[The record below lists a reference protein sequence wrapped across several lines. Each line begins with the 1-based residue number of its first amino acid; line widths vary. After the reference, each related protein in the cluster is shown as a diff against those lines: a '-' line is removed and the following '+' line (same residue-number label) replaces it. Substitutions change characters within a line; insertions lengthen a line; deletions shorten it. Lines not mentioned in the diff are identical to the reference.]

1 MAYPISSLRNQPTVG
16 LYQVLILTTLLLGL
30 AQNASGQETPT
41 VSIAPPTLAAGDGG
55 HLFEIEGDP
64 DVAENVPGGA
74 WVLTRT
80 GDGAGELTVNV
91 TVTEPAKVE
100 DADGDFVPAANEGA
114 QTVTFADGE
123 TTATYRPIEDDGA
136 KEDNGTVTVALAT
149 GAGYAVDDTD
159 NSATVA
165 VRDDDERMEFT
176 IDPLDLTVVEGEDA
190 QFHAVLRTTDTDT
203 FTESGDVARVLRA
216 RSGLTP
222 GRTAPYPLSWLTEA
236 IETVA
241 PADHETSSRQ
251 FSIAASQFAAD
262 GDGYAARHE
271 LESIGTSTDTDDEGP
286 ERFIA
291 RLLYVPG
298 SETSIAVPA
307 TRANIPDLLDGSDVV
322 ELDGTNFI
330 AAVVTI
336 TNLAPPSISIA
347 GPSIAAGDGG
357 HLFEIEGDPGSAAE
371 VSGGAWALTRTGDGV
386 GELTVNVTVTE
397 PAKVEDADGDFVPAA
412 NEGAQTVT
420 FADGETTATYRPIE
434 DDDSREDNGTV
445 TVALATGAGYV
456 VDDTDNSATVAVRD
470 DDERM
475 EFTIDPLDLTVV
487 EGEDAQFHAVLRT
500 TDTDTF
506 TESGDVARVMRARSG
521 LTPGRTAPY
530 PLTWFTQP
538 IETVAPADHEAVS
551 KEVSITASQFV
562 ANGDGYAARHE
573 LESIGTFTD
582 TDDEGPERFIA
593 SLHYHAGSDPSIA
606 VPATRANIPDLLDG
620 SDVVELDGTN
630 FIAAVVTIT
639 NLAPP
644 SISIAGPSLA
654 AGDDGHLFEIEGDPG
669 SAAEVSGGAWVLTRT
684 GDTETELDVEV
695 MVSETGSDFVPA
707 ANEGAQTV
715 TFTDGET
722 TATYRP
728 IEDDD
733 SREDNGT
740 VTVALA
746 TGAGYVVDDT
756 DNSATVAV
764 RDDDER
770 MEFTIDPLDLTVVEG
785 EDAQFHA
792 VLRTTDTDTFTE
804 SGDVARVMRMR
815 GGSSPG
821 RTVPYPLSWLTEPI
835 ETVEPA
841 DHEAVS
847 KEVSITASQ
856 FAADS
861 DGYAAR
867 HELESIGTFTD
878 PDGEDPE
885 RFIASLRYD
894 DDSERSI
901 AVPAT
906 RENIPDLQKNGDVVE
921 LSGSD
926 FITAVVTINDVPPLP
941 GEQCAGSEDEI
952 RLVDGGDEKEGRV
965 EICADDDTGDH
976 TPARWGTVCDDYW
989 TNDEADVACMA
1000 LGYERSEPDAGRF
1013 LRSRF
1018 GAGTGPI
1025 WLDDMLCRGDETSLL
1040 DCPLAGGRTAR
1051 DAIGAHNCKSSE
1063 VVGVRCMAA
1072 GDERTL
1078 TVADATVEEGAQ
1090 LVFQVSLNE
1099 AADWGVTVN
1108 YQTRNG
1114 TATAGLD
1121 YEEVNGTLTFA
1132 AGETE
1137 KTVTVVTL
1145 DDSVDD
1151 GGETLILHLRHASG
1165 ARIES
1170 AKATGTIHNSDPL
1183 PKGWLSRFG
1192 RTSASHVVDMLGARF
1207 DEAGRADNRFTLG
1220 GHTMDLRSSFRR
1232 APESGDTMARA
1243 TDDTVSRLM
1252 PGQSRYDAQE
1262 GQTSEATP
1270 LEHAIWNLLT
1280 NSNLQSDTRRF
1291 LSGSS
1296 FDLSLSDSSPAD
1308 LERGQAPV
1316 ETITAVPESP
1326 GHWSLWGRGALT
1338 QFSGQDTGVNI
1349 NGDVLTGLLGV
1360 DYARNRWL
1368 AGMALAY
1375 HDGNGSYTSTR
1386 NAGTGDLDST
1396 LVSVN
1401 PYLRYALTER
1411 LSVWGTLGY
1420 GTGRL
1425 ELRQELRGQSKN
1437 SDEFLTPT
1445 PSVGAGYDTRG
1456 QSNITPDLAGGHDN
1470 EDVTLTPALV
1480 PGEVIETD
1488 MSLTMGALGLRGVVY
1503 ASASTELALKTDA
1516 LWVRTSSDETDGMQD
1531 ASADVSR
1538 IRLLLAGRHQRVM
1551 ANDAMLSPSF
1561 ELGVRYDDG
1570 DAETGFGMELGGGL
1584 RYTDALLGLTV
1595 ETKARALLAHE
1606 DGGYEEWGV
1615 GGSLSLDPGRLGR
1628 GLALRLDSGWGLAE
1642 SGAQALWQ
1650 RQTTAGI
1657 APQHDIAAQG
1667 RVIAELG
1674 YGLDVPWTYSI
1685 LTPYSGMEWTGAH
1698 RTLRLGWRYTLGRQL
1713 SLSLDGERREDGH
1726 TPPEY
1731 ALMLRTVLPW

>member
-1 MAYPISSLRNQPTVG
+1 MSWLTEPIETVAPTDHEAVSKEFSITASQFAADGDGYAARHELESIGTFTDTDDEGPERFIARLRYAPG
-16 LYQVLILTTLLLGL
+16 SE
-30 AQNASGQETPT
+30 A
-41 VSIAPPTLAAGDGG
+41 SIAVPATRANIPDLLDGSDVVELDSSSFIAAVVTITNLAPPSISIAGPSLAAGDGG

-80 GDGAGELTVNV
+80 GDTETELD
-91 TVTEPAKVE
+91 VE
-100 DADGDFVPAANEGA
+100 VMVSETDGDFVPTANEGA

-123 TTATYRPIEDDGA
+123 TTATYWPIEDDA
-136 KEDNGTVTVALAT
+136 TKEDNGTVTVALV
-149 GAGYAVDDTD
+149 AGDDYAVDDTD

-176 IDPLDLTVVEGEDA
+176 IDPLDQTVVEGEDA

-203 FTESGDVARVLRA
+203 FTEIGDVARVLRA
-216 RSGLTP
+216 RSG
-222 GRTAPYPLSWLTEA
+222 
-236 IETVA
+236 
-241 PADHETSSRQ
+241 
-251 FSIAASQFAAD
+251 
-262 GDGYAARHE
+262 
-271 LESIGTSTDTDDEGP
+271 
-286 ERFIA
+286 
-291 RLLYVPG
+291 
-298 SETSIAVPA
+298 
-307 TRANIPDLLDGSDVV
+307 
-322 ELDGTNFI
+322 
-330 AAVVTI
+330 
-336 TNLAPPSISIA
+336 
-347 GPSIAAGDGG
+347 
-357 HLFEIEGDPGSAAE
+357 
-371 VSGGAWALTRTGDGV
+371 
-386 GELTVNVTVTE
+386 
-397 PAKVEDADGDFVPAA
+397 
-412 NEGAQTVT
+412 
-420 FADGETTATYRPIE
+420 
-434 DDDSREDNGTV
+434 
-445 TVALATGAGYV
+445 
-456 VDDTDNSATVAVRD
+456 
-470 DDERM
+470 
-475 EFTIDPLDLTVV
+475 
-487 EGEDAQFHAVLRT
+487 
-500 TDTDTF
+500 
-506 TESGDVARVMRARSG
+506 
-521 LTPGRTAPY
+521 
-530 PLTWFTQP
+530 
-538 IETVAPADHEAVS
+538 
-551 KEVSITASQFV
+551 
-562 ANGDGYAARHE
+562 
-573 LESIGTFTD
+573 
-582 TDDEGPERFIA
+582 
-593 SLHYHAGSDPSIA
+593 
-606 VPATRANIPDLLDG
+606 
-620 SDVVELDGTN
+620 
-630 FIAAVVTIT
+630 
-639 NLAPP
+639 
-644 SISIAGPSLA
+644 
-654 AGDDGHLFEIEGDPG
+654 
-669 SAAEVSGGAWVLTRT
+669 
-684 GDTETELDVEV
+684 
-695 MVSETGSDFVPA
+695 
-707 ANEGAQTV
+707 
-715 TFTDGET
+715 
-722 TATYRP
+722 
-728 IEDDD
+728 
-733 SREDNGT
+733 
-740 VTVALA
+740 
-746 TGAGYVVDDT
+746 
-756 DNSATVAV
+756 
-764 RDDDER
+764 
-770 MEFTIDPLDLTVVEG
+770 
-785 EDAQFHA
+785 
-792 VLRTTDTDTFTE
+792 
-804 SGDVARVMRMR
+804 
-815 GGSSPG
+815 SSPG
-821 RTVPYPLSWLTEPI
+821 RTAPYPLSWLTEPI

-841 DHEAVS
+841 DHEAMS
-847 KEVSITASQ
+847 KEFSITASQ
-856 FAADS
+856 FAADG
-861 DGYAAR
+861 DGYAER

-941 GEQCAGSEDEI
+941 GEQCAGSEDDI

-1099 AADWGVTVN
+1099 AADWDVSVN
-1108 YQTRNG
+1108 YLTRNG
-1114 TATAGLD
+1114 TATAGVD
-1121 YEEVNGTLTFA
+1121 YKEVSGKLTFA
-1132 AGETE
+1132 AGQTE

-1151 GGETLILHLRHASG
+1151 DGETFILHLRHASG

-1192 RTSASHVVDMLGARF
+1192 RTSASHVVDMLGTRF

-1220 GHTMDLRSSFRR
+1220 GQTMDLRSSFRR
-1232 APESGDTMARA
+1232 APASGDTMARA

-1252 PGQSRYDAQE
+1252 PGQSRQDAQE
-1262 GQTSEATP
+1262 GQSSEATP

-1296 FDLSLSDSSPAD
+1296 FDLSLSGSPPAG
-1308 LERGQAPV
+1308 LERGQVPV

-1375 HDGNGSYTSTR
+1375 HDGTGSYTSTR

-1396 LVSVN
+1396 LVTVN

-1420 GTGRL
+1420 GAGTLR
-1425 ELRQELRGQSKN
+1425 LRQELRDHGQSGTELN
-1437 SDEFLTPT
+1437 S
-1445 PSVGAGYDTRG
+1445 
-1456 QSNITPDLAGGHDN
+1456 
-1470 EDVTLTPALV
+1470 V
-1480 PGEVIETD
+1480 PGEPAGTGVGLQSDPGLAQQAIETD
-1488 MSLTMGALGLRGVVY
+1488 MQMAMGALGLRGVVY

-1538 IRLLLAGRHQRVM
+1538 IRLLLSGRHQRVM

-1657 APQHDIAAQG
+1657 APQHDPSAQG
-1667 RVIAELG
+1667 RLSAELG
-1674 YGLDVPWTYSI
+1674 YGMDVSWTYGI
-1685 LTPYSGMEWTGAH
+1685 LTPYSGMEWTGASH
-1698 RTLRLGWRYTLGRQL
+1698 TLRLGWRYTLGRQL